1 MRYKILG
8 RTGLLV
14 SEMCLGTNTFGGK
27 GNPMWEPIGGLDVRE
42 ATAMVARAFEGGVNF
57 FDTAN
62 IYGGGDSENVLGQA
76 LKEAGVPRDEAVILT
91 KGGMRMSPGKN
102 GVGATRAHLT
112 QALDGSLKRLG
123 VDYVDIYML
132 HQFDRLTPVEETLRA
147 MDDFVRAG
155 KVRYLGCSNLS
166 AWQIAHALGV
176 SERDNLA
183 RFEVTEAYYSVAVR
197 DIEREIVP
205 MALDRN
211 VGVMVWGA
219 LLGGILTGK
228 YKRDGELPGGTRFS
242 GGIWMPFDKERTFNT
257 LDVLTRIAQEKG
269 ATPGQIAIAWLLHQ
283 PVMTSVAFGSRTLA
297 QLDSNIVATKI
308 TLSPEDLAAIDK
320 VSALPVE
327 YPAWKLAEAYAD
339 RPDPSA

>member
-1 MRYKILG
+1 MRTKTLG

-62 IYGGGDSENVLGQA
+62 IYGGGDSENVLGQS

-123 VDYVDIYML
+123 TDYVDVYML
-132 HQFDRLTPVEETLRA
+132 HQFDRLTPIEETLRA

-176 SERDNLA
+176 SERESLS

-211 VGVMVWGA
+211 VGIMVWGA

-228 YKRDGELPGGTRFS
+228 YKRDGDLPGGTRFS

-257 LDVLTRIAQEKG
+257 LDVLTKIAQKKG

-283 PVMTSVAFGSRTLA
+283 PVMTSVAFGSRTIA
-297 QLDSNIVATKI
+297 QLDSNIAAAKI
-308 TLSPEDLAAIDK
+308 TLSAEELSVVDA

-339 RPDPSA
+339 RPDPHS